1 MRRSV
6 PRPAS
11 LGDPRP
17 PREALTRARETA
29 PHAGMSRAR
38 IEVTD
43 LPVIARYFPE
53 YETEIGRRLR
63 AG

>member
-1 MRRSV
+1 
-6 PRPAS
+6 
-11 LGDPRP
+11 
-17 PREALTRARETA
+17 LTRARETA